1 MKKTTDIWLYIIV
14 GLMCAALLL
23 AIATAIYGIINPSYE
38 YERGYILKECLN
50 IANDLGTNCR
60 DGYIMKIGRYIFAG
74 GEE

>member
-38 YERGYILKECLN
+38 YERGYMDGFRKGMLIHD
-50 IANDLGTNCR
+50 IDYGTIKLER
-60 DGYIMKIGRYIFAG
+60 KGG
-74 GEE
+74 GE

>member
-38 YERGYILKECLN
+38 YERGYMDGFRKGMLM
-50 IANDLGTNCR
+50 NDIDYGTIKLER
-60 DGYIMKIGRYIFAG
+60 KG

>member
-1 MKKTTDIWLYIIV
+1 MKEKTDVWLYVIV

-38 YERGYILKECLN
+38 YERGYMDGFRNGMLM
-50 IANDLGTNCR
+50 NDTDYGTIKLESKR
-60 DGYIMKIGRYIFAG
+60 

>member
-1 MKKTTDIWLYIIV
+1 MKEKTDVWLYVIV

-38 YERGYILKECLN
+38 YERGYMDGFRNGMLM
-50 IANDLGTNCR
+50 NDTDYGT
-60 DGYIMKIGRYIFAG
+60 IKLESKG

>member
-38 YERGYILKECLN
+38 YERGYMDGFRKGMLIHD
-50 IANDLGTNCR
+50 IDYGTIKLER
-60 DGYIMKIGRYIFAG
+60 KG